1 MKISLAVLLSFIFI
15 LPMFGSW
22 MSHDVIK
29 EIHIQQED
37 HHQAFSHHAQHTH
50 ELQETASPHLIGF
63 DLVTYFNDYL
73 HVDLRSPDNVS
84 VGVQSFNVLDIDHA
98 PIEKVEFH
106 SIILSS
112 NVQARGPPVYSS
124 QIVSLNTPVYLATQ
138 RLRI

>member
-1 MKISLAVLLSFIFI
+1 MKISLAALLSFVFI

-29 EIHIQQED
+29 EIHIQQEEHHQVIISHD
-37 HHQAFSHHAQHTH
+37 HHTH
-50 ELQETASPHLIGF
+50 DEQETTSPHPIGF

-84 VGVQSFNVLDIDHA
+84 AGVQAFNILDIDYTS
-98 PIEKVEFH
+98 IEKFDFH
-106 SIILSS
+106 SILLSG
-112 NVQARGPPVYSS
+112 NVQATGPPVYSS